1 MKIGKLQILAL
12 CVLSVAA
19 FNPTRSE
26 AFISIGGTGSLG
38 SYTGSLDYSF
48 TNATTAELE
57 IILTNTSPAAN
68 GGYLTAFVFNNP
80 GDLVSGAS
88 LTPTDAD
95 FALLGGTLFD
105 NGVNGAPYGQFDIGA
120 STGGSFEGGGNPSKG
135 IAVGVTEAFLFSLTG
150 TDLNTLTDQSF
161 LDALSVP
168 PGDGQGTKN
177 FVARFRGF
185 EDDGSDKV
193 PLTPE
198 DPVVPEPASVLL
210 LGSGLLGALSRRKTN
225 SSTR

>member
-12 CVLSVAA
+12 CVMSALALT
-19 FNPTRSE
+19 PTRAQ

-57 IILTNTSPAAN
+57 IILTNTSPADN

-80 GDLVSGAS
+80 DNLISGVS
-88 LTPTDAD
+88 LTPSDAD
-95 FALLGGTLFD
+95 FVLLGGALFN
-105 NGVNGAPYGQFDIGA
+105 NGINGAPYGKFDIGA

-135 IAVGVTEAFLFSLTG
+135 LAVGASGTFTFSLTG
-150 TDLNTLTDQSF
+150 TNLNTLTDQSF
-161 LDALSVP
+161 LDELSVP
-168 PGDGQGTKN
+168 PGDGQGHKS

-193 PLTPE
+193 PGTE
-198 DPVVPEPASVLL
+198 ITTTTTPEPASALL
-210 LGSGLLGALSRRKTN
+210 LGSGLLAALSRRK
-225 SSTR
+225 RKA